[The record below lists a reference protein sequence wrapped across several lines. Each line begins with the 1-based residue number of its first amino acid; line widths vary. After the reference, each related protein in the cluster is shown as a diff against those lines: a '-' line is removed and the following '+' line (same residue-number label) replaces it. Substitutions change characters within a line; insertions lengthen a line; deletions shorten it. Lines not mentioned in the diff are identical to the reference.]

1 MMVAP
6 LALAATASQ
15 FGRKGLK
22 QTRELS
28 VSITGYDFVG
38 LASRL
43 IVFFLVAYGIN
54 LYFKVTIA
62 GGTFLNAVGLNFP
75 ATTPEWLRKL
85 FEEGYQGVTYWNII
99 QTIAILLVVMEALQY
114 DRKLKESDKKAN
126 ATTLGL
132 FALIVLGLALVTFPQ
147 MIQKIQE
154 FQLMV
159 KRTTVGE
166 FAGQFNPP
174 DWNRPY
180 DYGSEQHRRDDPSSF
195 PKGR

>member
-1 MMVAP
+1 MVAP

-54 LYFKVTIA
+54 LYFKATIA

>member
-54 LYFKVTIA
+54 LYFKATIA

>member
-1 MMVAP
+1 MVAP

-54 LYFKVTIA
+54 LYFKATIA
-62 GGTFLNAVGLNFP
+62 GDTFLNAVGLNFP

>member
-1 MMVAP
+1 MVAP

-54 LYFKVTIA
+54 LYFKATIA
-62 GGTFLNAVGLNFP
+62 GGTFLNAAGLNFP

>member
-1 MMVAP
+1 MVAP

-54 LYFKVTIA
+54 LYFKATIA

-114 DRKLKESDKKAN
+114 DRKLKESGEKPN

-174 DWNRPY
+174 DWNRAY

-195 PKGR
+195 PRGY

>member
-1 MMVAP
+1 MVAP

-54 LYFKVTIA
+54 LYFKATLA

-75 ATTPEWLRKL
+75 NTTPDWLRKL

-99 QTIAILLVVMEALQY
+99 QVIAILLVVMEALQY
-114 DRKLKESDKKAN
+114 DRKLKESGEKPN

-132 FALIVLGLALVTFPQ
+132 FALIVLGLSLVTFPQ

-159 KRTTVGE
+159 KRKTTGE
-166 FAGQFNPP
+166 FPKQFNPP

-195 PKGR
+195 PRGY

>member
-1 MMVAP
+1 MVAP

-54 LYFKVTIA
+54 LYFKATLA

-75 ATTPEWLRKL
+75 TTTPEWLRKL
-85 FEEGYQGVTYWNII
+85 FEEGYQGVTFWNII
-99 QTIAILLVVMEALQY
+99 QVIAILLVVMEALQY
-114 DRKLKESDKKAN
+114 DRKLKESGEKPN

-147 MIQKIQE
+147 NNRRISK
-154 FQLMV
+154 
-159 KRTTVGE
+159 TV
-166 FAGQFNPP
+166 
-174 DWNRPY
+174 
-180 DYGSEQHRRDDPSSF
+180 
-195 PKGR
+195 